1 MTDVIKIE
9 TFNFDAVQQA
19 FREAP
24 DLAAKYLKS
33 EMLRATARVRKR
45 FMVQRLNGPPGI
57 KGGEWKRQHKRHL
70 KFWTAGNSLES
81 LQSGIRLSRFLG
93 LHETGGVLT
102 AKHKGRDM
110 LRIPIGPT
118 RFKLPTRGAFWFGS
132 NHIKG
137 LWFIRRPGKPPL
149 LAEKING
156 KMVPRFVLKNRV
168 VMKAKLGFRETVQ
181 REWPKEFPKLN
192 ETLHRAMRVAM
203 EQRVKAASAFVQ
215 RMVA

>member
-33 EMLRATARVRKR
+33 EMLRATARVRKK
-45 FMVQRLNGPPGI
+45 FMAQRLNGAPGI
-57 KGGEWKRQHKRHL
+57 KGGAWRRQHKRHI

-81 LQSGIRLSRFLG
+81 LQSGIRLSRFLT

-102 AKHKGRDM
+102 AKHKGRQL
-110 LRIPIGPT
+110 LRIPIGK
-118 RFKLPTRGAFWFGS
+118 RLRLPTRGGREG
-132 NHIKG
+132 NRING
-137 LWFIRRPGKPPL
+137 LFLLRRPGKAPL
-149 LAEKING
+149 LVETVRG
-156 KMVPRFVLKNRV
+156 TLVPRFVLKDRV
-168 VMKAKLGFRETVQ
+168 VIKAKLGFRETVQ

-192 ETLHRAMRVAM
+192 ETLHRSMRVAL
-203 EQRVKAASAFVQ
+203 EQRVKAVSGFAQ
-215 RMVA
+215 RLVA

>member
-24 DLAAKYLKS
+24 DLAARYLKS

-45 FMVQRLNGPPGI
+45 FMVQRLNGAPGI
-57 KGGEWKRQHKRHL
+57 KGGEWRRQHKRHI

-81 LQSGIRLSRFLG
+81 LQSGIRLSRFLTV
-93 LHETGGVLT
+93 HETGGVLT
-102 AKHKGRDM
+102 AKHKGRQL
-110 LRIPIGPT
+110 LRIPIGK
-118 RFKLPTRGAFWFGS
+118 RMRLPTRGGRDG
-132 NHIKG
+132 NRING
-137 LWFIRRPGKPPL
+137 LFLLRRPGKAPL
-149 LAEKING
+149 LVETVRG
-156 KMVPRFVLKNRV
+156 KLVPRFVLKDRV

-192 ETLHRAMRVAM
+192 ETLHRAMRVAL
-203 EQRVKAASAFVQ
+203 EQRVKAASAFIQ
-215 RMVA
+215 RVAA

>member
-45 FMVQRLNGPPGI
+45 FMAQRLNGAPGI
-57 KGGEWKRQHKRHL
+57 KGGEWRRQHKRHI
-70 KFWTAGNSLES
+70 KFWTAGNSLET
-81 LQSGIRLSRFLG
+81 LQSGIRLSRFLT
-93 LHETGGVLT
+93 LHETGGVIT
-102 AKHKGRDM
+102 AKHKGRQM
-110 LRIPIGPT
+110 LRIPIGK
-118 RFKLPTRGAFWFGS
+118 RMRLPTRGGREG
-132 NHIKG
+132 NRING
-137 LWFIRRPGKPPL
+137 LFLLRRPGKAPL
-149 LAEKING
+149 LVETVRGKI
-156 KMVPRFVLKNRV
+156 VPRFVLKERV

-192 ETLHRAMRVAM
+192 ETLHRAMRVAL
-203 EQRVKAASAFVQ
+203 EQRVKAASAFIQ
-215 RMVA
+215 RVAA

>member
-33 EMLRATARVRKR
+33 EMLRATARVRKK
-45 FMVQRLNGPPGI
+45 FMAQRLNGAPGI
-57 KGGEWKRQHKRHL
+57 KGGEWRRQHKRHI

-81 LQSGIRLSRFLG
+81 LQSGIRLSRFLT

-102 AKHKGRDM
+102 AKHKGRQM
-110 LRIPIGPT
+110 LRIPIGK
-118 RFKLPTRGAFWFGS
+118 RMRLPTRGGRDG
-132 NHIKG
+132 NRING
-137 LWFIRRPGKPPL
+137 LFLLRRPGKAPL
-149 LAEKING
+149 LVETVRGKI
-156 KMVPRFVLKNRV
+156 VPRFVLKDRV

-192 ETLHRAMRVAM
+192 ETLHRAMRVAL
-203 EQRVKAASAFVQ
+203 EQRVKAASAFIQ
-215 RMVA
+215 RVAA

>member
-45 FMVQRLNGPPGI
+45 FMAQRLNGAPGI
-57 KGGEWKRQHKRHL
+57 KGGEWRRQHKRHI

-81 LQSGIRLSRFLG
+81 LQSGIRLSRFLT

-102 AKHKGRDM
+102 AKHKGRQM
-110 LRIPIGPT
+110 LRIPIGQ
-118 RFKLPTRGAFWFGS
+118 RMRLPTRGGRDG
-132 NHIKG
+132 NRING
-137 LWFIRRPGKPPL
+137 LFLLRRPGKAPL
-149 LAEKING
+149 LVQTVRGNL
-156 KMVPRFVLKNRV
+156 VPRFVLKDRV
-168 VMKAKLGFRETVQ
+168 VMKAKLGFRETVH

-203 EQRVKAASAFVQ
+203 EQRVKAASVFIQ
-215 RMVA
+215 RVAA

>member
-33 EMLRATARVRKR
+33 EMLRATARVRKK
-45 FMVQRLNGPPGI
+45 FMAQRLNGAPGI
-57 KGGEWKRQHKRHL
+57 QGGTWRRQHKRHI
-70 KFWTAGNSLES
+70 KYWTAGNSLES
-81 LQSGIRLSRFLG
+81 LQSGIRLSRFLA

-102 AKHKGRDM
+102 AKHKGRQM
-110 LRIPIGPT
+110 LRIPIGK
-118 RFKLPTRGAFWFGS
+118 RMRLPTRGGREGDG
-132 NHIKG
+132 NRIKG
-137 LWFIRRPGKPPL
+137 LFLLLRPNKPAL
-149 LAEKING
+149 LAEKVNG
-156 KMVPRFVLKNRV
+156 KTVPRFVLKFRV

-215 RMVA
+215 RLVA

>member
-9 TFNFDAVQQA
+9 TFNFDEVQKA

-45 FMVQRLNGPPGI
+45 FMAQRLNGAPGI
-57 KGGEWKRQHKRHL
+57 KGGEWRRQHKRHI
-70 KFWTAGNSLES
+70 KFWTAGNSLET
-81 LQSGIRLSRFLG
+81 LQSGIRLSRFLT

-102 AKHKGRDM
+102 AKHKGRQL
-110 LRIPIGPT
+110 LRIPIGT
-118 RFKLPTRGAFWFGS
+118 RMRLPTRGGREG
-132 NHIKG
+132 NRING
-137 LWFIRRPGKPPL
+137 LFLLRRPGKPPL
-149 LAEKING
+149 LVETVRGKI
-156 KMVPRFVLKNRV
+156 VPRFVLKDRV

-203 EQRVKAASAFVQ
+203 EQRIKAASAFIQ
-215 RMVA
+215 RVAA

>member
-24 DLAAKYLKS
+24 EIATRFMKS

-45 FMVQRLNGPPGI
+45 FMAQRLNGQPGI
-57 KGGEWKRQHKRHL
+57 KGGEWKRQHKRHI

-102 AKHKGRDM
+102 AKHKGRQL
-110 LRIPIGPT
+110 LRIPIGK
-118 RFKLPTRGAFWFGS
+118 RMRLPTRGGREG
-132 NHIKG
+132 NRING
-137 LWFIRRPGKPPL
+137 LFLLRRPGKAPL
-149 LAEKING
+149 LVETVRGKI
-156 KMVPRFVLKNRV
+156 VPRFVLKDRV

-192 ETLHRAMRVAM
+192 ETLHRAMRVAL
-203 EQRVKAASAFVQ
+203 EQRVKAASAFIQ
-215 RMVA
+215 RVAA

>member
-19 FREAP
+19 FRDAP

-45 FMVQRLNGPPGI
+45 FMVQRLNGAPGI
-57 KGGEWKRQHKRHL
+57 NGGEWRRQHKRHI
-70 KFWTAGNSLES
+70 KYWTAGNSLES
-81 LQSGIRLSRFLG
+81 LQSGIRLSRFLT
-93 LHETGGVLT
+93 LHETGGTLT
-102 AKHKGRDM
+102 AKHKGRQL
-110 LRIPIGPT
+110 LRIPIGK
-118 RFKLPTRGAFWFGS
+118 RMRLPTRGGREG
-132 NHIKG
+132 NRING
-137 LWFIRRPGKPPL
+137 LFLLRRPGKSPL
-149 LAEKING
+149 LVETVRGKI
-156 KMVPRFVLKNRV
+156 VPRFVLKERV

-203 EQRVKAASAFVQ
+203 EQRVKAASAFIQ
-215 RMVA
+215 RVAA

>member
-24 DLAAKYLKS
+24 DLAAKYLKT

-45 FMVQRLNGPPGI
+45 FMAQRLNGAPGI
-57 KGGEWKRQHKRHL
+57 KGGEWRRQHKRHI

-93 LHETGGVLT
+93 IHETGGVIT
-102 AKHKGRDM
+102 AKHKGRQM
-110 LRIPIGPT
+110 LRIPIGK
-118 RFKLPTRGAFWFGS
+118 RFRLPTRGGFDG
-132 NHIKG
+132 NRIKG
-137 LWFIRRPGKPPL
+137 LFLLRRPGKAPL
-149 LAEKING
+149 LVESVGGKI
-156 KMVPRFVLKNRV
+156 VPRFVLKDRV
-168 VMKAKLGFRETVQ
+168 VMKAKLGFRETVK

-203 EQRVKAASAFVQ
+203 EQRFRAGSAFVQ
-215 RMVA
+215 RLVA

>member
-45 FMVQRLNGPPGI
+45 FMAARLNGEPGI
-57 KGGEWKRQHKRHL
+57 KGGEWRRQHKRHI
-70 KFWTAGNSLES
+70 KFWTAGNSLET
-81 LQSGIRLSRFLG
+81 LQSGIRLSRFLT

-102 AKHKGRDM
+102 AKHKGRQM
-110 LRIPIGPT
+110 LRVPIGK
-118 RFKLPTRGAFWFGS
+118 RMRLPTRGGRDG
-132 NHIKG
+132 NRING
-137 LWFIRRPGKPPL
+137 LFLLRRPGKAPL
-149 LAEKING
+149 LVEAVRG
-156 KMVPRFVLKNRV
+156 KLVPRFVLKDRV
-168 VMKAKLGFRETVQ
+168 VMKARLGFRETVQ

-203 EQRVKAASAFVQ
+203 EQRIKAASAFIQ
-215 RMVA
+215 RVAA

>member
-45 FMVQRLNGPPGI
+45 FMAQRLNGAPGI
-57 KGGEWKRQHKRHL
+57 KGGEWRRQHRRHI

-81 LQSGIRLSRFLG
+81 LQSGIRLSRFLT

-102 AKHKGRDM
+102 AKHKGRQL
-110 LRIPIGPT
+110 LRIPIGQ
-118 RFKLPTRGAFWFGS
+118 RMRLPTRGGRDG
-132 NHIKG
+132 NRING
-137 LWFIRRPGKPPL
+137 LFLLRRPGKAPL
-149 LAEKING
+149 LVQTVRG
-156 KMVPRFVLKNRV
+156 KLVPRFVLKDRV

-192 ETLHRAMRVAM
+192 ETLHRAMRVAL
-203 EQRVKAASAFVQ
+203 EQRVKAASAFIQ
-215 RMVA
+215 RVAA